1 MIAELFIVFIAR
13 YVSILLPLI
22 LTKIFLGKK
31 IPLNFRELQ
40 FLFLAGLVR
49 GTIAFALVLK
59 LNVDM
64 PSRGVIITTTL
75 MIVVVT
81 TLVFGSAMPF
91 MS

>member
-13 YVSILLPLI
+13 YISILLPLI
-22 LTKIFLGKK
+22 LSKLFGGKK

-59 LNVDM
+59 LSHNE
-64 PSRGVIITTTL
+64 PN
-75 MIVVVT
+75 
-81 TLVFGSAMPF
+81 
-91 MS
+91 